1 MRWIFTDTRRS
12 QALSSK
18 GSKVTQ
24 RSVII
29 ITQNDPSYIRN
40 ISVPSEVGQHY
51 FRFCVKITT
60 LDIYPIS
67 VLV

>member
-1 MRWIFTDTRRS
+1 MKWNSTDTRRS

-18 GSKVTQ
+18 GNKVTQ

-29 ITQNDPSYIRN
+29 ITQNDTSCIRN

-60 LDIYPIS
+60 LDTNPMS